1 MNSKYDAN
9 SIETL
14 NFRDAVRKRIE
25 MYMGSAD
32 NQGVLQCARE
42 VISNSIDEFS
52 IGFGNKVDIEIANG
66 GFSCRDYARGLPF
79 GKREDGSEA
88 MIALLTMPHTGGKF
102 SDKQYGAAI
111 IGQNG
116 TGLKGVALSAEHFI
130 ARSYRDGQ
138 CAELEMVEELQ
149 YQ

>member
-52 IGFGNKVDIEIANG
+52 IGFGNKVDIEIVNG

-79 GKREDGSEA
+79 GKRDDGSEA
-88 MIALLTMPHTGGKF
+88 MIALLTMPHTGG
-102 SDKQYGAAI
+102 
-111 IGQNG
+111 
-116 TGLKGVALSAEHFI
+116 
-130 ARSYRDGQ
+130 
-138 CAELEMVEELQ
+138 
-149 YQ
+149 